1 MKKLILTLP
10 LVMLLIG
17 CSKET
22 SSLPLESSE
31 QTVQNVA
38 SVLNLSDDQNITSL
52 KFESFSIR
60 GTGVYVAKTSEYSGD
75 KVNKLYRSL
84 LNVELSLE
92 KEDFRTI
99 YGGQMSIYYF
109 DDIEIKFWDNYLFIE
124 NVEVPYMGDFYRY
137 ETRLPYEQA
146 DKTYLNLHIDS
157 TSAVYDGTDVFEEM
171 KAITFETYQSDDAPS
186 EPPLGF
192 VSFDSERMLIYSST
206 IFSFATEP
214 EKYYQLSDTQ
224 TFSFI

>member
-1 MKKLILTLP
+1 MDKRFLNILFILF
-10 LVMLLIG
+10 L
-17 CSKET
+17 CSCSENQ
-22 SSLPLESSE
+22 SSSSFE
-31 QTVQNVA
+31 VA
-38 SVLNLSDDQNITSL
+38 INNNIATVLNLNTDESVMIL
-52 KFESFSIR
+52 KHESFSIL
-60 GTGVYVAKTSEYSGD
+60 GTGVYVAETSEYSGD

-137 ETRLPYEQA
+137 ETRLPYEQP

-192 VSFDSERMLIYSST
+192 VSFDSERMLIYNST
-206 IFSFATEP
+206 IFSFMTQP
-214 EKYYQLSDTQ
+214 EIYYQLSDTQ